1 MKCSAC
7 GMQLPAGVAYCPN
20 CGTPTPAFYAPTGT
34 SSNNPTVSSSPEN
47 VPPPP
52 PPYTN
57 YGSQQYGA
65 ESPYSTPPPNPYNTP
80 LPASY
85 VPNREAQIVPPP
97 PPSQPRGN
105 RTGLIIGIVFFLL
118 VIIVGGVLAVSHL
131 GTQGSSTSATPTVA
145 PAQATGAAQTHATAT
160 AITAVTATA
169 QAQASA
175 TAAVIAANPNLYTPG
190 LGKIALIDPLSDNSK
205 GYAWDASV
213 HTDGTCAFS
222 GGSYQVSTPKTQFFY
237 LCSAEVTDF
246 SNFAFEVQ
254 AKILKGDCAGMV
266 FRADSNTG
274 KLYFF
279 EVCQDGTYLFSRY
292 LDFTGN
298 NVKDLAGGSSAAITT
313 GLNQTNVIAVV
324 AQGNSLSIYVNKQK
338 IAGVTDST
346 FTHGQ
351 IGLFTDATNHPTN
364 VAFNNAKV
372 WTY

>member
-1 MKCSAC
+1 M
-7 GMQLPAGVAYCPN
+7 
-20 CGTPTPAFYAPTGT
+20 
-34 SSNNPTVSSSPEN
+34 
-47 VPPPP
+47 
-52 PPYTN
+52 
-57 YGSQQYGA
+57 
-65 ESPYSTPPPNPYNTP
+65 
-80 LPASY
+80 
-85 VPNREAQIVPPP
+85 
-97 PPSQPRGN
+97 
-105 RTGLIIGIVFFLL
+105 L
-118 VIIVGGVLAVSHL
+118 VLVVIVGGVLAVPHL

-145 PAQATGAAQTHATAT
+145 PAQATEATQAHET
-160 AITAVTATA
+160 STAVTDITATA

-175 TAAVIAANPNLYTPG
+175 TDAVIAANPNPYTPG
-190 LGKIALIDPLSDNSK
+190 SGKLALIDPLSDNSK

-222 GGSYQVSTPKTQFFY
+222 GGSYHASTPKTQFFY

-254 AKILKGDCAGMV
+254 AKIIQGDCAGMV

-298 NVKDLAGGSSAAITT
+298 NVKDLAGGSSAAIAT

-324 AQGNSLSIYVNKQK
+324 AQGSTLSIYVKKQK
-338 IAGVTDST
+338 IAGTTDSS

-351 IGLFTDATNHPTN
+351 IGLFADATNHPTD

>member
-1 MKCSAC
+1 MNCSAC
-7 GMQLPAGVAYCPN
+7 GIQLPAGVTYCPN
-20 CGTPTPAFYAPTGT
+20 CGTPTPAYYAPTGT
-34 SSNNPTVSSSPEN
+34 SPDNPTVSSSSEN
-47 VPPPP
+47 VPPP

-57 YGSQQYGA
+57 YGSQPYGVQ
-65 ESPYSTPPPNPYNTP
+65 SPYSTPPPNPYNTP
-80 LPASY
+80 LPATY
-85 VPNREAQIVPPP
+85 VSNGGAQIVPPP
-97 PPSQPRGN
+97 PPSQRRGN
-105 RTGLIIGIVFFLL
+105 RTGLIIGVVVL
-118 VIIVGGVLAVSHL
+118 VLVVIVGGVLAVSHL

-145 PAQATGAAQTHATAT
+145 PAQATGATQVHATAT
-160 AITAVTATA
+160 AITAITATA

-175 TAAVIAANPNLYTPG
+175 TAAVIAANPNPYTPG
-190 LGKIALIDPLSDNSK
+190 SGKLALIDPLSDNSK

-222 GGSYQVSTPKTQFFY
+222 GGSYHSSTPKTRFFY
-237 LCSAEVTDF
+237 LCTAEVTDF

-254 AKILKGDCAGMV
+254 MKVIQGDCGGMV
-266 FRADSNTG
+266 FRADSNSG

-324 AQGNSLSIYVNKQK
+324 AQGSTLSIYVNKQK
-338 IAGVTDST
+338 IASASDST

-351 IGLFTDATNHPTN
+351 IGLFAESTNHPTDA
-364 VAFNNAKV
+364 AFNNVKV
-372 WTY
+372 WTF

>member
-1 MKCSAC
+1 MNCSAC
-7 GMQLPAGVAYCPN
+7 GMQLPAGVTYCPN
-20 CGTPTPAFYAPTGT
+20 CGTPTPAYYAPTGT
-34 SSNNPTVSSSPEN
+34 SPDNPTVSSSSEN
-47 VPPPP
+47 VPPP

-57 YGSQQYGA
+57 YGSQPYGVQ
-65 ESPYSTPPPNPYNTP
+65 SPYSTPPNPYNTP
-80 LPASY
+80 LPATY
-85 VPNREAQIVPPP
+85 VSNGGAQMVPPP
-97 PPSQPRGN
+97 PPTQRSGN
-105 RTGLIIGIVFFLL
+105 RTGLIIGVVVL
-118 VIIVGGVLAVSHL
+118 VLVVIVGGVLAVSHL

-145 PAQATGAAQTHATAT
+145 PAQATEATQAHATSTAVT
-160 AITAVTATA
+160 AITATA

-175 TAAVIAANPNLYTPG
+175 TAAVIAANPNPYTPG
-190 LGKIALIDPLSDNSK
+190 LGKLALIDPLSDNSK

-222 GGSYQVSTPKTQFFY
+222 GGSYHSSTPKTQFFY
-237 LCSAEVTDF
+237 LCTAGVTDF

-254 AKILKGDCAGMV
+254 MKVIQGDCGGMV

-274 KLYFF
+274 KMYFF

-324 AQGNSLSIYVNKQK
+324 AQGSTLSIYVNKQK
-338 IAGVTDST
+338 IASASDST

-351 IGLFTDATNHPTN
+351 IGLFAESTNHPTDA
-364 VAFNNAKV
+364 AFNNAKV

>member
-1 MKCSAC
+1 
-7 GMQLPAGVAYCPN
+7 MQLPAGVIYCPN
-20 CGTPTPAFYAPTGT
+20 CGTPTQAYYAPTGA
-34 SSNNPTVSSSPEN
+34 SPDNPTVSSSSAN

-57 YGSQQYGA
+57 YGSQPYGVQ
-65 ESPYSTPPPNPYNTP
+65 SPYSTPPPNPYNTP
-80 LPASY
+80 SPASY
-85 VPNREAQIVPPP
+85 ISNVEAQFVPP
-97 PPSQPRGN
+97 PPSQRRGN
-105 RTGLIIGIVFFLL
+105 RTGLIIGVVVLVL
-118 VIIVGGVLAVSHL
+118 VIVVGGVLAVSHL
-131 GTQGSSTSATPTVA
+131 GTPGGSTSATPTVA
-145 PAQATGAAQTHATAT
+145 PAQATEATQAHATAT
-160 AITAVTATA
+160 AITVITATA

-175 TAAVIAANPNLYTPG
+175 TAAVIAANPNPYTPG
-190 LGKIALIDPLSDNSK
+190 LGKVALIDPLSDNSK
-205 GYAWDASV
+205 GYAWDAWDASV

-279 EVCQDGTYLFSRY
+279 EVCQDGSYLFSRY
-292 LDFTGN
+292 SDLTGN
-298 NVKDLAGGSSAAITT
+298 NVKDLAGGSSAAIAT
-313 GLNQTNVIAVV
+313 GLNQTNTIAVV
-324 AQGNSLSIYVNKQK
+324 AQGTTLSIYVNKQK
-338 IAGVTDST
+338 IASANDNT

-351 IGLFTDATNHPTN
+351 IGLVADVSNHPTE
-364 VAFNNAKV
+364 VAYNNAKV

>member
-34 SSNNPTVSSSPEN
+34 TPNNPTVSSSADN
-47 VPPPP
+47 TPP

-57 YGSQQYGA
+57 YGSQQYGTQ
-65 ESPYSTPPPNPYNTP
+65 SPYDAPPPPPNPYNTP
-80 LPASY
+80 PPPAYYPGKEQQY
-85 VPNREAQIVPPP
+85 VTP
-97 PPSQPRGN
+97 PPSKPRSN
-105 RTGLIIGIVFFLL
+105 RTGLIIGIVALVL
-118 VIIVGGVLAVSHL
+118 VIIVGGILAISHL
-131 GTQGSSTSATPTVA
+131 GTQQGSSSNGTPTTA
-145 PAQATGAAQTHATAT
+145 PTQQATQSPQDRA
-160 AITAVTATA
+160 TATA

-175 TAAVIAANPNLYTPG
+175 TAAVNAANPNPYTPG
-190 LGKIALIDPLSDNSK
+190 LGTLALLDPLTNNSK

-213 HTDGTCAFS
+213 HTDGTCAFT
-222 GGSYQVSTPKTQFFY
+222 GGSYHVSTPKTQFFY
-237 LCSAEVTDF
+237 LCTAEVSDY

-254 AKILKGDCAGMV
+254 LKVVKGDCGGMV

-279 EVCQDGTYLFSRY
+279 EVCQDGSYNFSRY

-298 NVKDLAGGSSAAITT
+298 NVKQLAGGSSAAITT
-313 GLNQTNVIAVV
+313 GLNQTNTIAVV
-324 AQGNSLSIYVNKQK
+324 AQGSTLTIYVNKQK
-338 IAGVTDST
+338 ISSVTDSS

-351 IGLFTDATNHPTN
+351 IGLFADASNNPTD

>member
-1 MKCSAC
+1 MNCSAC
-7 GMQLPAGVAYCPN
+7 GMQLPSGVSYCPN
-20 CGTPTPAFYAPTGT
+20 CGTPTPAYYAPTGT
-34 SSNNPTVSSSPEN
+34 SPDNPTVSSSSEN

-57 YGSQQYGA
+57 YGSQPYGVQ
-65 ESPYSTPPPNPYNTP
+65 SPYSTPPPNPYNTP
-80 LPASY
+80 LPATY
-85 VPNREAQIVPPP
+85 VSNGEAQIVPPP
-97 PPSQPRGN
+97 PSQRRGN
-105 RTGLIIGIVFFLL
+105 RTGLIIGVVVLVL

-145 PAQATGAAQTHATAT
+145 PAQATEATQAHATAT

-175 TAAVIAANPNLYTPG
+175 TAAVIAANPNPYTPG
-190 LGKIALIDPLSDNSK
+190 SGNLALIDPLNDNSK
-205 GYAWDASV
+205 GYAWDASA

-222 GGSYQVSTPKTQFFY
+222 GGSYHSSTSKTRFFY
-237 LCSAEVTDF
+237 LCTAETTDF
-246 SNFAFEVQ
+246 SNLAFEVEMKVLQ
-254 AKILKGDCAGMV
+254 GDCGGMV
-266 FRADSNTG
+266 FRADSNSG
-274 KLYFF
+274 KMYFF

-324 AQGNSLSIYVNKQK
+324 AQGSTLSIYVNKQK
-338 IAGVTDST
+338 IASASDST
-346 FTHGQ
+346 FSHGQ
-351 IGLFTDATNHPTN
+351 IGLFADSNSHPTEA
-364 VAFNNAKV
+364 AFNNVKV